1 MAASAP
7 TAPAR
12 NDPTAAL
19 FAHPRTVRRRKPRSG
34 HAQRRLAGG
43 VVWIASL
50 AVLLTGI
57 VALNVAVLRLNVELD
72 QLARERANLRA
83 RTAAIE
89 AELSAAAAPV
99 RIEQLARRH
108 GLVPAPPERTRYVDL
123 RGERK

>member
-12 NDPTAAL
+12 HDAAATL
-19 FAHPRTVRRRKPRSG
+19 LPRPRTARQRTPRSG

-43 VVWIASL
+43 VVWIATL
-50 AVLLTGI
+50 AVLLTGV
-57 VALNVAVLRLNVELD
+57 VALNVAVLRLNVQLD
-72 QLARERANLRA
+72 ELARERSDLRA
-83 RTAAIE
+83 RKAAIE
-89 AELSAAAAPV
+89 AELSAAVAPA

-123 RGERK
+123 RAERK

>member
-1 MAASAP
+1 
-7 TAPAR
+7 
-12 NDPTAAL
+12 
-19 FAHPRTVRRRKPRSG
+19 VRQRKPRSG

-57 VALNVAVLRLNVELD
+57 VALNVAVLRLNVRLDELG
-72 QLARERANLRA
+72 RERTNLRA
-83 RTAAIE
+83 QNAAIE
-89 AELSAAAAPV
+89 AELSAAAAPS

>member
-1 MAASAP
+1 MAAAAP

-12 NDPTAAL
+12 HDATTGL
-19 FAHPRTVRRRKPRSG
+19 FPRPGMARQRRPRSG

-57 VALNVAVLRLNVELD
+57 VALNVAVLRLNVQLD
-72 QLARERANLRA
+72 ELARERTNLRA

-89 AELSAAAAPV
+89 AELSASAAPA

-108 GLVPAPPERTRYVDL
+108 GLAPAPPERTRYVDL
-123 RGERK
+123 RGERR